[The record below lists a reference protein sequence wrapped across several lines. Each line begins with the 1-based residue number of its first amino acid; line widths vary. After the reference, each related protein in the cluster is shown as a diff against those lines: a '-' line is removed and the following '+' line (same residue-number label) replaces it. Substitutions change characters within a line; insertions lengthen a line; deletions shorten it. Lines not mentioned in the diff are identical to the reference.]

1 MATRDSMGSWLD
13 GGPGGPGGGDD
24 REGTGLDLPAE
35 GPGSLARLPRRLAAL
50 AVDWVACLAVSAVL
64 FPVASDGLYL
74 LRGHQLATL
83 GVFAVENLVL
93 VGALGTTLGHR
104 LLGMRVVPV
113 DGTARGGGAVAAGV
127 PGLLRGLVRSVLLC
141 LVIPA
146 AVWDADG
153 RGLHDRAAGTA
164 LVRR

>member
-1 MATRDSMGSWLD
+1 MATRDSMGSWLE
-13 GGPGGPGGGDD
+13 GGPGGGGD
-24 REGTGLDLPAE
+24 REGGGLGLPAE
-35 GPGSLARLPRRLAAL
+35 GTGSLARLPRRLAAL
-50 AVDWVACLAVSAVL
+50 AIDWVACLAVSAVL
-64 FPVASDGLYL
+64 FPVASDGLFL
-74 LRGHQLATL
+74 LRGHQLGTL

-93 VGALGTTLGHR
+93 VGALGRTLGHR

-113 DGTARGGGAVAAGV
+113 GGPVRGGAVVAGV
-127 PGLLRGLVRSVLLC
+127 PGLVRGLVRSVLLC

-146 AVWDADG
+146 VVWDADG